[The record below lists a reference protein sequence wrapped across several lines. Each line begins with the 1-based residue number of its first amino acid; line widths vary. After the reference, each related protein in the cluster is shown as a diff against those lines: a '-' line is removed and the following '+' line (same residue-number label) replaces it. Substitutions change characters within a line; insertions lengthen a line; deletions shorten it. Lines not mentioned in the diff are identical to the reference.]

1 VVPTHRRPA
10 RLRECL
16 AALAELDYPR
26 DRLEAIVVGDV
37 GGEPVEPILDSVR
50 GRLEIAFLPHE
61 DLLPAARRNAGAR
74 RARGELI
81 AFVDDDCLPA
91 RDWLRRLV
99 DARAH
104 PCEALGGHTLNTLTD
119 NPYAEASQLI
129 INIGYR
135 QNGDEPN
142 AARFF
147 TTDNLVVPRAR
158 FLDLDGFDE
167 TFWTAEDR
175 EFCDRWLA
183 RGWRMRYVPE
193 AIVWHAHPIR
203 LGGFISRNWH
213 YGRGA
218 QRFWR
223 KRAQAGREPFRLDP
237 RFYATVARAPFRQRS
252 MRGRLALLLLVWHVL
267 NTAGFLYEALLAR
280 LGRSPLVATAV
291 PYSAETPAPGAGA
304 GWAADGHAGRAGQHA
319 SHDDR
324 REATGADVEGRRAAR
339 AP

>member
-1 VVPTHRRPA
+1 MVPTHRRPA

-26 DRLEAIVVGDV
+26 ERLEAIVVGDV
-37 GGEPVEPILDSVR
+37 GGQPVEPILDAVR
-50 GRLEIAFLPHE
+50 GRLDVAFYPHE

-74 RARGELI
+74 RAGGELI
-81 AFVDDDCLPA
+81 AFVADDCRPA

-99 DARAH
+99 EARVH
-104 PCEALGGHTLNTLTD
+104 PGEALGGHTLSTLTD

-135 QNGDEPN
+135 QNGDQPN

-158 FLDLDGFDE
+158 FLELGGFDE

-175 EFCDRWLA
+175 EFSDRWLA
-183 RGWRMRYVPE
+183 RGWPMRYVPE
-193 AIVWHAHPIR
+193 AIVWHAHPIGLR
-203 LGGFISRNWH
+203 GFISRNWH

-223 KRAQAGREPFRLDP
+223 KRAQSGREPFRPDP
-237 RFYATVARAPFRQRS
+237 HFYAIVARAPFRRRS
-252 MRGRLALLLLVWHVL
+252 MRGRIASLVLVWHVL
-267 NTAGFLYEALLAR
+267 NTAGFLYEAVLAR
-280 LGRSPLVATAV
+280 LGRSPLAATAV
-291 PYSAETPAPGAGA
+291 PYSAEVPAARGGATRPA
-304 GWAADGHAGRAGQHA
+304 NGHARRARQNAGR
-319 SHDDR
+319 DDR
-324 REATGADVEGRRAAR
+324 REAAGANDTGR
-339 AP
+339 

>member
-16 AALAELDYPR
+16 AALAALDYPR

-37 GGEPVEPILDSVR
+37 GEEPIEPILDEVR
-50 GRLEIAFLPHE
+50 GRLEVAFLPHE
-61 DLLPAARRNAGAR
+61 VLLPAARRNAGAR
-74 RARGELI
+74 RARGELV
-81 AFVDDDCLPA
+81 AFVDDDCRPA
-91 RDWLRRLV
+91 RDWLRLLV
-99 DARAH
+99 EARVD
-104 PCEALGGHTLNTLTD
+104 PGEALGGHTLSTLTD

-158 FLDLDGFDE
+158 FLELGGFDE

-175 EFCDRWLA
+175 EFSDRWLA

-193 AIVWHAHPIR
+193 ATVWHAHPIGLR
-203 LGGFISRNWH
+203 GFVSRNWH

-223 KRAQAGREPFRLDP
+223 KRAQAGREPFRPDL
-237 RFYATVARAPFRQRS
+237 RFYATVAGAPFRQRT
-252 MRGRLALLLLVWHVL
+252 MRGRIALLLLTWHVL
-267 NTAGFLYEALLAR
+267 NTAGFVYEAVLAR
-280 LGRSPLVATAV
+280 LGRSPLVAIAV
-291 PYSAETPAPGAGA
+291 PYSAESPGRGGGA
-304 GWAADGHAGRAGQHA
+304 ARPADGHAGGPGQHA
-319 SHDDR
+319 GRDDR
-324 REATGADVEGRRAAR
+324 REPVGANVEGRGAAR